1 MQFFKWN
8 CTTKPRSRN
17 EPRPYSRFFIS
28 NPPKPETST
37 DGGELLSQMSKDEI
51 IAESVDDLDDEMDED
66 DLTDILAHVRT
77 YAL

>member
-1 MQFFKWN
+1 
-8 CTTKPRSRN
+8 
-17 EPRPYSRFFIS
+17 
-28 NPPKPETST
+28 
-37 DGGELLSQMSKDEI
+37 MSKDEI